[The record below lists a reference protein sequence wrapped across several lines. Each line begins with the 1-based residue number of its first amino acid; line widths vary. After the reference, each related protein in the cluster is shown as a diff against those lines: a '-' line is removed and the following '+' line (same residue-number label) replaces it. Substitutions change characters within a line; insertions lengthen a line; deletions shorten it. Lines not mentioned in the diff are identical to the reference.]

1 MVEVC
6 KIADLPAG
14 KMKSVTVGENRILV
28 ANVEGKLHAMRA
40 ICNHEGGPL
49 DEGELDHNQIICPW
63 HGAIWDVTTGKTIWF
78 PMKLDNEPLYAVKV
92 ENGTVYVETEPLKEL
107 SV

>member
-1 MVEVC
+1 MAKIEVG
-6 KIADLPAG
+6 KVSEIPVG

-28 ANVEGKLHAMRA
+28 ANVEGTLHAMRA

-78 PMKLDNEPLYAVKV
+78 PMKLEPEPIYPVIV
-92 ENGTVYVETEPLKEL
+92 EGETVFVEA
-107 SV
+107 